1 MRTHCRQWACGY
13 CDCLGIF
20 LIYRL
25 TTFDVRIRRQ
35 KSSKS
40 ANMVFYISLNKGYF
54 GKAIFSRLFSARYH
68 IFKKKKK
75 KKKRYWAY
83 VDVVL
88 IITLSI
94 LATCLVS
101 SNCSVT
107 HVRWGEGTSSVLF
120 QWRPAFSALWRCGNS
135 VVSVH
140 HINNFWNTRSNL
152 TTFSGQSPQW
162 LRMVCAKLHVKR
174 LRIDWDINEKRS
186 AGVVTTLAQCFALTL
201 CRIRSD
207 RQTTSLTLKTGVCET
222 GTKMRGASNMNI
234 HYDVTGLLT
243 AAWKS
248 HSGQIVWAAWINC
261 QLAREEEGGGGFWT
275 HSTYTGYPGSAGG
288 RQLDRWR
295 CALMTFEVLNQTP
308 PNLLG
313 SCRSSSRWHLPNCIK
328 NGWELTSELTS
339 KWIYIFKY
347 SSKFHTNL
355 INNFWSTRSNST
367 EFTGQWP

>member
-1 MRTHCRQWACGY
+1 MTKMPRDLWKRIVDSGFVAIVTV
-13 CDCLGIF
+13 LSF
-20 LIYRL
+20 LLFFIL

-40 ANMVFYISLNKGYF
+40 ANRVFYISLNKGYF

-68 IFKKKKK
+68 ILKKK

-107 HVRWGEGTSSVLF
+107 HVRWREGTSSVLF

-140 HINNFWNTRSNL
+140 HINNFWNTGSNL
-152 TTFSGQSPQW
+152 TKFSGQSPQW

-174 LRIDWDINEKRS
+174 LRIDWDINEKCS
-186 AGVVTTLAQCFALTL
+186 ADVVTTLAQCFAL
-201 CRIRSD
+201 I
-207 RQTTSLTLKTGVCET
+207 
-222 GTKMRGASNMNI
+222 
-234 HYDVTGLLT
+234 
-243 AAWKS
+243 
-248 HSGQIVWAAWINC
+248 
-261 QLAREEEGGGGFWT
+261 
-275 HSTYTGYPGSAGG
+275 
-288 RQLDRWR
+288 
-295 CALMTFEVLNQTP
+295 TFEVLNQTP

-313 SCRSSSRWHLPNCIK
+313 SCRSSSRWYLQNYIK
-328 NGWELTSELTS
+328 NSLELTSELTSKWVYILKYSTNFTLISLITFEVLAQTLQNSQGSGHNTIRWCLRNYMEDGWELTSELTS
-339 KWIYIFKY
+339 K
-347 SSKFHTNL
+347 
-355 INNFWSTRSNST
+355 
-367 EFTGQWP
+367 

>member
-1 MRTHCRQWACGY
+1 MRTHCRQWACGH

-25 TTFDVRIRRQ
+25 TTFDVRIRRK

-40 ANMVFYISLNKGYF
+40 TNRVFYISLNKGYF

-140 HINNFWNTRSNL
+140 HINNFWNTRLNL
-152 TTFSGQSPQW
+152 TKFSGQSSQW
-162 LRMVCAKLHVKR
+162 LRIVCAKLHVKR
-174 LRIDWDINEKRS
+174 LGIDWDINKK
-186 AGVVTTLAQCFALTL
+186 TLRRRCHNVGSVL
-201 CRIRSD
+201 C
-207 RQTTSLTLKTGVCET
+207 
-222 GTKMRGASNMNI
+222 
-234 HYDVTGLLT
+234 
-243 AAWKS
+243 
-248 HSGQIVWAAWINC
+248 
-261 QLAREEEGGGGFWT
+261 
-275 HSTYTGYPGSAGG
+275 
-288 RQLDRWR
+288 
-295 CALMTFEVLNQTP
+295 
-308 PNLLG
+308 
-313 SCRSSSRWHLPNCIK
+313 
-328 NGWELTSELTS
+328 
-339 KWIYIFKY
+339 
-347 SSKFHTNL
+347 
-355 INNFWSTRSNST
+355 INNFWSTQSNSAK
-367 EFTGQWP
+367 FTGQLP

>member
-1 MRTHCRQWACGY
+1 MKTHCRQWVCGH
-13 CDCLGIF
+13 CDCLVISLIF
-20 LIYRL
+20 RL

-40 ANMVFYISLNKGYF
+40 ANRVFYISLNKGYF
-54 GKAIFSRLFSARYH
+54 GKAILSRLFSARYH
-68 IFKKKKK
+68 ILKKKK

-140 HINNFWNTRSNL
+140 HILNFWNTRSNL
-152 TTFSGQSPQW
+152 TKFSGQSPQW

-186 AGVVTTLAQCFALTL
+186 ADVVTTLAQWFAL
-201 CRIRSD
+201 I
-207 RQTTSLTLKTGVCET
+207 
-222 GTKMRGASNMNI
+222 
-234 HYDVTGLLT
+234 
-243 AAWKS
+243 
-248 HSGQIVWAAWINC
+248 
-261 QLAREEEGGGGFWT
+261 
-275 HSTYTGYPGSAGG
+275 
-288 RQLDRWR
+288 
-295 CALMTFEVLNQTP
+295 TFEVRNQTP

-313 SCRSSSRWHLPNCIK
+313 SCRSSSRWYLQNYIK

-339 KWIYIFKY
+339 KWIYILKY

-355 INNFWSTRSNST
+355 INNF
-367 EFTGQWP
+367 